1 MGTKSRYGSL
11 PTNYDGLKA
20 RRLSAERKSHLK
32 NRFRKTEL
40 RRWYSN
46 RHMTAKLNGDFG
58 ARTTLGHDR
67 HFCRIAWLGV
77 PIEASRPI
85 LERMNGKA
93 MEGAKFLNGKVA
105 GVKATKALL
114 PLECLGVVYRSG
126 HGGLVGK
133 KFAVS
138 GDVATSR
145 NYPANQARAD

>member
-1 MGTKSRYGSL
+1 
-11 PTNYDGLKA
+11 
-20 RRLSAERKSHLK
+20 
-32 NRFRKTEL
+32 
-40 RRWYSN
+40 
-46 RHMTAKLNGDFG
+46 MTAKLDDDFG

-114 PLECLGVVYRSG
+114 PLECFGFVYRSG
-126 HGGLVGK
+126 HDRLTGM
-133 KFAVS
+133 KFAVG

-145 NYPANQARAD
+145 NYTANQARDD